1 MADITMYAVVCS
13 EETGR
18 KWKKALKSLE
28 QKYQL
33 KWSLN
38 KVKTILYSEDV
49 TSCLSQLCEYRPAYT
64 CFLTHY
70 EECTSSFV
78 VQVHCLTRQIDPNT
92 PFTDTIWGILTG
104 LTEEDVLFAIA
115 QDSLTVRRVLG
126 GTPVNLSKFESG
138 SWYSEWE
145 ACVMYNK
152 DIHEASARKETC
164 PRDTTAV
171 LVKELSCERDIEK
184 GIGVDMMVTSGHA
197 TEKDWNI
204 GYSYRNGRFICQSSN
219 MVGEAMDGSTHPI
232 TFNDK
237 PKILSAAGNC
247 LVGNISE
254 RNCMALAWMHSVGV
268 VQMTGYLVPTWFGFG
283 GWGVHNYFID
293 SPGLLSFAE
302 SFFANHQA
310 LLAELHTKY
319 SQHETKSYEEYSGA
333 IKECSGLLHDRDVV
347 AFYGD
352 PAWEAKILEKPD
364 EHAYTLSVSE
374 LPQDEPEWKKY
385 ELKVTIKSNF
395 GRPPIYIFP
404 HTMRRYKILS
414 GDAILT
420 CRFILITGSCEPG
433 KEHNIV
439 YAVQ

>member
-1 MADITMYAVVCS
+1 MADITMYAIVCS

-28 QKYQL
+28 EKYQL

-49 TSCLSQLCEYRPAYT
+49 TSCLTQLCEYQPAYT

-138 SWYSEWE
+138 SWYSEGE
-145 ACVMYNK
+145 TCVMYNK

-204 GYSYRNGRFICQSSN
+204 GYSYCNGRFICQSSN

-232 TFNDK
+232 TFNGK
-237 PKILSAAGNC
+237 PKILSPAGNC
-247 LVGNISE
+247 LVGNIS
-254 RNCMALAWMHSVGV
+254 R
-268 VQMTGYLVPTWFGFG
+268 
-283 GWGVHNYFID
+283 
-293 SPGLLSFAE
+293 
-302 SFFANHQA
+302 
-310 LLAELHTKY
+310 
-319 SQHETKSYEEYSGA
+319 ETVWRWHGCIQWVWSK
-333 IKECSGLLHDRDVV
+333 
-347 AFYGD
+347 
-352 PAWEAKILEKPD
+352 
-364 EHAYTLSVSE
+364 
-374 LPQDEPEWKKY
+374 
-385 ELKVTIKSNF
+385 
-395 GRPPIYIFP
+395 
-404 HTMRRYKILS
+404 
-414 GDAILT
+414 
-420 CRFILITGSCEPG
+420 
-433 KEHNIV
+433 
-439 YAVQ
+439 